1 VLPYILL
8 VLLIALERVAELAVA
23 RRNTRWSLQRGAVEF
38 GQRHFPAIVAA
49 HCALL
54 AGCLAE
60 PPLAHRPFIPALGLP
75 MLALVLLMQP
85 VRLWCIKSLGPRW
98 NTRILVIPGA
108 ALVRTGP
115 YRYLR
120 HPNYAAVAI
129 EGAALP
135 LIHTAWLTCA
145 CFTITNAALLTI
157 RVRCESTAHSWALS
171 VARSYP
177 PPTAPPGQARLGS
190 RDTLSTAGADCKAL
204 ALLPADV
211 PDTGQQ
217 HAILPLG
224 HQDR

>member
-23 RRNTRWSLQRGAVEF
+23 RRNARWSLQRGGVEF
-38 GQRHFPAIVAA
+38 GQRHFPAIVAV

-60 PPLAHRPFIPALGLP
+60 PLLAHRPFIPALGLP
-75 MLALVLLMQP
+75 MLVLVLLMQP

-157 RVRCESTAHSWALS
+157 RVRCETTAHRWALS
-171 VARSYP
+171 GREVTRGDREPERMTNHSPSHPAV
-177 PPTAPPGQARLGS
+177 QAS
-190 RDTLSTAGADCKAL
+190 R
-204 ALLPADV
+204 PA
-211 PDTGQQ
+211 
-217 HAILPLG
+217 
-224 HQDR
+224 